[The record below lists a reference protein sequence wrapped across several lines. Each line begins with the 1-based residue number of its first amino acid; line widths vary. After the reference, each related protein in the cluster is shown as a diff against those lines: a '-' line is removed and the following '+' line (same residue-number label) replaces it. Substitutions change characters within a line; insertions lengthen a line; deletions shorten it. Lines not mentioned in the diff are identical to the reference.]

1 MESHMFEKM
10 KRRSCNVYLCNTS
23 HTSLMGLTVNLIIPH
38 PEKRGKDTV
47 PLSIYM
53 AYGPCIFWHLLLI
66 SHLLTITIINS
77 TVRCYNTSEKNKHL
91 ERERERERERG
102 RGRDASTWAFSSQ
115 QLQLKLTTI

>member
-1 MESHMFEKM
+1 MICEMESHMFEKM
-10 KRRSCNVYLCNTS
+10 KRGSCNVYLCNTS

-91 ERERERERERG
+91 EGERERE
-102 RGRDASTWAFSSQ
+102 RDASTWAFSSQ